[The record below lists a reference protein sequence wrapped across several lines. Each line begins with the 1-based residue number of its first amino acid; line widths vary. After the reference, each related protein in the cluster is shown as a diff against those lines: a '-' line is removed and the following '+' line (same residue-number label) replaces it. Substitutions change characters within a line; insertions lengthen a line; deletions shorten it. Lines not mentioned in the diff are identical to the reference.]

1 LAKQKRLQNR
11 LEYLASTFA
20 LVLLSLYWLVI
31 ATYAEF
37 YFVNPFEESSPLR
50 VATLILS
57 LIGWISI
64 STLAPTSLLLFG
76 IGKYKAI
83 DFLPFAAGIWPVSIL
98 LSQLS
103 VTITTGAGYWQYLI
117 DNPIFLATDFII
129 PMALVALWLR
139 LRVEHL
145 DQ

>member
-1 LAKQKRLQNR
+1 MAKQKRLQNR

-20 LVLLSLYWLVI
+20 LVLVSLYWLVI
-31 ATYAEF
+31 ATYSEF
-37 YFVNPFEESSPLR
+37 YFVNPFAQTDPIR
-50 VATLILS
+50 VAALVLT

-64 STLAPTSLLLFG
+64 STLAPTTLLLFG

-98 LSQLS
+98 ISQLS
-103 VTITTGAGYWQYLI
+103 VTLTTGAGYWQYLI

-129 PMALVALWLR
+129 PVALVALWLR